1 MKKSPFL
8 LILLFALPACFKKQ
22 QVVTTKSAPASKDS
36 GWEKTG
42 QSVRFDDDVDEFFLE
57 DDEEGN
63 VFEQGIS
70 ANDQVLEMAELPLDQ
85 QDTEVIQFDFDR
97 TKVKPSEKEKVSR
110 NVEHVKDVL
119 NDNSKAVAVID
130 GHSCKIAK
138 SQTYNYMISQ
148 ERAENVSKEYI
159 SKGVPENRIKALG
172 HGSSELLTDAD
183 GKESQAPNRRAE
195 TKFVK
200 S

>member
-8 LILLFALPACFKKQ
+8 LVLLFALPACFKKQ
-22 QVVTTKSAPASKDS
+22 PVVTTKPAPAVTDS

-42 QSVRFDDDVDEFFLE
+42 PSVRFDDDVDEFFLE

-70 ANDQVLEMAELPLDQ
+70 GNDQVLEMAELPLEQ

-97 TKVKPSEKEKVSR
+97 TKVKPSEKEKVAR

-119 NDNSKAVAVID
+119 NDNPQAVTVVD

-148 ERAENVSKEYI
+148 ERAENVAKEYV
-159 SKGVPENRIKALG
+159 SKGVPESKVKALG

-183 GKESQAPNRRAE
+183 GKEAQAPNRRAE